1 METKELRLNNWVNCD
16 LNESP
21 IIVRYI
27 SDNDTIST
35 DEIRRFN
42 KNGVQSIKGFSPIPL
57 TDEWKTK
64 LSFKQF
70 PYEPENL
77 NEGYYWS
84 LQVIKGIYLT
94 IEDGD
99 DYAYLDYGLD
109 FNGTKNLIK
118 YDSVH
123 EIQNVYHSLKKEDI
137 TIK

>member
-1 METKELRLNNWVNCD
+1 MDIKELRINNLVYGRKKVSVGIVKDIHEVGHITVELPSKC
-16 LNESP
+16 P
-21 IIVRYI
+21 ISI
-27 SDNDTIST
+27 SIGDT
-35 DEIRRFN
+35 F
-42 KNGVQSIKGFSPIPL
+42 GIPL

-64 LSFKQF
+64 LSFKQY

-118 YDSVH
+118 YQFVH
-123 EIQNVYHSLKKEDI
+123 EIQNVYNILKKEDI

>member
-1 METKELRLNNWVNCD
+1 MIKELRVGNIYMDVCGVKNTWKASSFEHYRSVGC
-16 LNESP
+16 P
-21 IIVRYI
+21 I
-27 SDNDTIST
+27 S
-35 DEIRRFN
+35 
-42 KNGVQSIKGFSPIPL
+42 KLKPIPL

-64 LSFKQF
+64 LSFKPF

-118 YDSVH
+118 YEFIH

>member
-1 METKELRLNNWVNCD
+1 METKELRLGNKIYTTRNA
-16 LNESP
+16 LKTEG
-21 IIVRYI
+21 YI
-27 SDNDTIST
+27 MTVMAGSY
-35 DEIRRFN
+35 
-42 KNGVQSIKGFSPIPL
+42 QSIEMFPEAFKPIPL

-64 LSFKQF
+64 LSFKQY

-118 YDSVH
+118 YQFVH
-123 EIQNVYHSLKKEDI
+123 EIQNVYNILKKEDI

>member
-1 METKELRLNNWVNCD
+1 MEANELRIGNYYIAP
-16 LNESP
+16 NEK
-21 IIVRYI
+21 
-27 SDNDTIST
+27 DTVLDRELLAELIEF
-35 DEIRRFN
+35 DWFHILE
-42 KNGVQSIKGFSPIPL
+42 PIPL

-64 LSFKQF
+64 LSFKQY

-118 YDSVH
+118 YQFVH
-123 EIQNVYHSLKKEDI
+123 EIQNVYNILKKEDI